1 MSQSP
6 YDDEFRAIRYI
17 QLRGQD
23 IANAHETINSDIE
36 SLKAQLTGLISGTE
50 LDEAEHLALKEHH
63 LREMTPSDTAMHST
77 GLKTIYSEANQR
89 VCGDIGLATI
99 LSTDDLAVVDAR
111 IQNHIKEFND
121 RYALD
126 AWDYA
131 IACGCGLIASMLDLL
146 CVRAPPKPTVSFTAE
161 VDGIFNKQV

>member
-111 IQNHIKEFND
+111 SRIILKNLMIATHSTPGIMLLP
-121 RYALD
+121 AD
-126 AWDYA
+126 A
-131 IACGCGLIASMLDLL
+131 GS
-146 CVRAPPKPTVSFTAE
+146 
-161 VDGIFNKQV
+161 

>member
-50 LDEAEHLALKEHH
+50 LDEAEHLALKGVRLENGNFPT
-63 LREMTPSDTAMHST
+63 LSVLSLTSDFVPLS
-77 GLKTIYSEANQR
+77 AN
-89 VCGDIGLATI
+89 
-99 LSTDDLAVVDAR
+99 
-111 IQNHIKEFND
+111 
-121 RYALD
+121 
-126 AWDYA
+126 
-131 IACGCGLIASMLDLL
+131 
-146 CVRAPPKPTVSFTAE
+146 P
-161 VDGIFNKQV
+161 

>member
-126 AWDYA
+126 AR
-131 IACGCGLIASMLDLL
+131 L
-146 CVRAPPKPTVSFTAE
+146 CYCLRMRAHSIHAGFTLRQSPAKTYGE
-161 VDGIFNKQV
+161 LYGRSGWYFQ